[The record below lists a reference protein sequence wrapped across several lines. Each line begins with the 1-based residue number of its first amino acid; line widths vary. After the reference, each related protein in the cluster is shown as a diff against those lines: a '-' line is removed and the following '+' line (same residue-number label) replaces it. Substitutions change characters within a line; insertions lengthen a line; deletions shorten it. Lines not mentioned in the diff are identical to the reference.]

1 MELVNRMSV
10 LMAVFLGLIQGIA
23 EFLPISSSGHL
34 AILQNLFNMDYSEES
49 HLLFDVLLHLGTLV
63 SICAVYRVE
72 IREMISDGIEYLRL
86 KSDSN
91 ADEPVVLKPPGRALL
106 FIIIGTLPL
115 FIALIFAS
123 TVARLF
129 FNTFFIG
136 FALIVTGCL
145 LFVSSRFIK
154 QGSKTDKTMTIADA
168 LLIGLAQAVA
178 VLPGLSRSGTTIA
191 VGLARGLT
199 GAFAVRFSLLL
210 SIPAVLGATIV
221 SVFRAIRDGSDFS
234 QLPTYL
240 AGFVIAA
247 GVGYFAIQFLRRLMA
262 KNTFGNIAYYCWGI
276 GLITIIWSLIRIGF
290 A

>member
-1 MELVNRMSV
+1 
-10 LMAVFLGLIQGIA
+10 MALFLGLVQGIA

-34 AILQNLFNMDYSEES
+34 SILQNLFNMDYSEES

-63 SICAVYRVE
+63 SIFAVYRAE
-72 IREMISDGIEYLRL
+72 IKEMVLDGLEYLRL

-91 ADEPVVLKPPGRALL
+91 SDEPVILKPPGRALL

-115 FIALIFAS
+115 FVFFFLPVS
-123 TVARLF
+123 RLF

-136 FALIVTGCL
+136 FALIITGCI
-145 LFVSSRFIK
+145 LFVASRFIK
-154 QGSKTDKTMTIADA
+154 EGNKTDKTMTIADA
-168 LLIGLAQAVA
+168 IFIGLAQAVA
-178 VLPGLSRSGTTIA
+178 VLPGLSRSGTTIS

-221 SVFRAIRDGSDFS
+221 AIYRAISGGADFS
-234 QLPTYL
+234 LLPTYL

-247 GVGYFAIQFLRRLMA
+247 GIGYFAIQFLRRIMA
-262 KNTFGNIAYYCWGI
+262 NKLFGNFAYYCWGI
-276 GLITIIWSLIRIGF
+276 GLITIIWSFFR
-290 A
+290 